1 MEITQIPMMFRAQ
14 IPGRA
19 QLQRLE
25 PGADRQDADDW
36 VDEWLEGMEE
46 DPPSFPD
53 RVQTRDRDISWRMV
67 SNSGQDETAIRP
79 VLGKGGFPYYPGSSM
94 KGAFLRACH
103 QLGEDTLRYCGG
115 KDADGE
121 MRPGILRFHGAY
133 PINETWRDRSALIDL
148 VHPQQAWQMQGQE
161 AHSAFLQI
169 SLYKPRLRFG
179 ISSAKELAAEE
190 WETIWKIWQTALER
204 GIGMR
209 TSAGYG
215 QTKRFGKSRLLSVP
229 LRGQGMTSRRLDKT
243 GEFRPNGFKATLR
256 SHTLRLFGG
265 LTDATTAEVLTRE
278 LWGGFSGKSS
288 VVGQVGVDFT
298 APLEDLEIV
307 HHPYRRGAIPMYDI
321 QEGMLQLLSADP
333 ALDKK
338 PKAKKNVQRI
348 LQNLVKFAL
357 LLGGFGKSWRRA
369 DHRLVFP
376 AYANDPYNPAIGCHW
391 ELSQEIKIWQKYAIA
406 VRDLGDVTAF
416 LESLHRTLKNW
427 LKYKDKKIREP
438 AVWREAWRG
447 DRVQVWGCLVP
458 SLADSRAV
466 RWLHGPYRGEN
477 EIKKSE
483 LTGKLNQ
490 IGRLWHRLYPRY
502 LEKDGA
508 LRATGEYVELLTL
521 FPDVGDRRGRE
532 NIINPFL
539 KFLQKDSPFS
549 LLYGTAD
556 F

>member
-25 PGADRQDADDW
+25 PKADRQDADDW
-36 VDEWLEGMEE
+36 VEEWLEGMEE
-46 DPPSFPD
+46 EPPTFPD
-53 RVQTRDRDISWRMV
+53 SVETRDREIAWRMV

-94 KGAFLRACH
+94 KGAFLRACR

-115 KDADGE
+115 KDANGE
-121 MRPGILRFHGAY
+121 MRPGLLRFHGAY
-133 PINETWRDRSALIDL
+133 PVNETWRDRSALIDL

-179 ISSAKELAAEE
+179 ISSRKALAAEE
-190 WETIWKIWQTALER
+190 WETIWKIWRAALER

-229 LRGQGMTSRRLDKT
+229 LQGQGMTSRRLDKT

-265 LTDATTAEVLTRE
+265 LTDAKTAEVLTRE
-278 LWGGFSGKSS
+278 LWGGFGGKTS
-288 VVGQVGVDFT
+288 VVGQVGVGFN
-298 APLEDLEIV
+298 APPEDWEIV
-307 HHPYRRGAIPMYDI
+307 HHAYRRGGIPMYDI
-321 QEGMLQLLSADP
+321 QEGMLQLLSADTN
-333 ALDKK
+333 LKDKSR
-338 PKAKKNVQRI
+338 KNLQR
-348 LQNLVKFAL
+348 LLRSLLKFAL

-376 AYANDPYNPAIGCHW
+376 AYANNTNNPAIGCHW
-391 ELSQEIKIWQKYAIA
+391 ELWQDGKSWEQFA
-406 VRDLGDVTAF
+406 VPVEDLGDVTAF
-416 LESLHRTLKNW
+416 LDSLHRTLQNW
-427 LKYKDKKIREP
+427 LKYKKKKVREP
-438 AVWREAWRG
+438 AAWREAWHG
-447 DRVQVWGCLVP
+447 DRLQVWGCLVP

-502 LEKDGA
+502 LERDGE
-508 LRATGEYVELLTL
+508 LRSTGEYVELLTL
-521 FPDVGDRRGRE
+521 FPHVDNRQERETIDR
-532 NIINPFL
+532 FL
-539 KFLQKDSPFS
+539 NFLQEDSPFS
-549 LLYGTAD
+549 LLYGTG
-556 F
+556 